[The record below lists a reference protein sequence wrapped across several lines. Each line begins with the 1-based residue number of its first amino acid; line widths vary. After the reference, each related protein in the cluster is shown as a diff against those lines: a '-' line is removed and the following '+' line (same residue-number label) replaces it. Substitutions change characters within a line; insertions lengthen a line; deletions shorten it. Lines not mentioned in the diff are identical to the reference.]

1 MNIIYLY
8 IYGIIDDMHVL
19 DYMRPGNQVYEI
31 RLQTHS
37 NNSKAQDRR
46 KLVVHNHHTDL
57 QWLRCTLISLH
68 ALVHAIAAK
77 ENMFYKSGPKAQ
89 KIVVLLKDVVSLS
102 IYTIYTYHISILVR
116 QIMLVNFSDYFL
128 TSNLEDLQ

>member
-1 MNIIYLY
+1 
-8 IYGIIDDMHVL
+8 MHVL
-19 DYMRPGNQVYEI
+19 DYLRPGNQVYEI

-37 NNSKAQDRR
+37 DNSKAQDRR

-77 ENMFYKSGPKAQ
+77 ENMFFKSSPKAQ

-102 IYTIYTYHISILVR
+102 IYIYTIYTYHISILVR
-116 QIMLVNFSDYFL
+116 QIMLVNFFGLFSYFKFGR
-128 TSNLEDLQ
+128 S